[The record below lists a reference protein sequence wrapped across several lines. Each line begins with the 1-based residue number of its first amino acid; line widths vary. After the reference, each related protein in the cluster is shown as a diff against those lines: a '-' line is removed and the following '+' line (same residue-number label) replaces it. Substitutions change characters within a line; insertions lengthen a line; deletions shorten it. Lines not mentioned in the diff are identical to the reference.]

1 MEIMIKVQGL
11 EEAINAAKRFPG
23 TADRMIDVTMGRAA
37 SMGMTWMYPDTPVGN
52 TMGLRNS
59 LFSRQNSPSSME
71 IGATSPY
78 AVFVHQGTRPHE
90 ILPVRA
96 QALRFRVG
104 GLHGPFIFAKRVW
117 HPGTKPNPFVKRTV
131 DKLIRFIRVEFLD
144 RMKVFMNL

>member
-1 MEIMIKVQGL
+1 MEIIIKVQGL

-23 TADRMIDVTMGRAA
+23 AADRQIDFTMGRAA
-37 SMGMTWMYPDTPVGN
+37 NMGMTWMYPDTPVGN

-59 LFSRQNSPSSME
+59 LFSRQISPSSME
-71 IGATSPY
+71 IGATAPY

-104 GLHGPFIFAKRVW
+104 GIHGQWIFRRRVW

-131 DKLIRFIRVEFLD
+131 DKLIRFIRVEFLEKM
-144 RMKVFMNL
+144 RGFMNL